1 MIKKEVN
8 VRVFTFHDFFF
19 PWENFV
25 DEMNFLEAK
34 PVILVVCPGLTV
46 DVLTG
51 VISVMVICFW
61 FKDRILKC
69 SPLLS

>member
-1 MIKKEVN
+1 M
-8 VRVFTFHDFFF
+8 
-19 PWENFV
+19 

-69 SPLLS
+69 SPFLS